1 MLLRF
6 GLPLVP
12 ASLAMYFMN
21 TSDRWF
27 IQHYHGEDELGL
39 YAVGAKFAM
48 LSSLA
53 IETFRKAW
61 WPLAMDSMHSEN
73 GEKTFILIS
82 NWYVCI
88 GSFFILILTFLSPW
102 LIEFIT
108 GPDFHDSWPIVGIL
122 TWKGLLYGYFM
133 ICSAGIWKAEKT
145 YLNLYIS
152 LSILVVGLILNFL
165 IVPTYGIIG
174 ASVATVFTFF
184 IWIVVTS
191 IVSNFHWRI
200 KFNYFFILSVFIIS
214 LTISYSFSLGYL

>member
-1 MLLRF
+1 MSLGFTLSVQSLQCSHHLQLKHFARHG
-6 GLPLVP
+6 GLWLWIQCILKMAKNIYTYFELVC
-12 ASLAMYFMN
+12 LH
-21 TSDRWF
+21 R
-27 IQHYHGEDELGL
+27 L
-39 YAVGAKFAM
+39 
-48 LSSLA
+48 
-53 IETFRKAW
+53 
-61 WPLAMDSMHSEN
+61 
-73 GEKTFILIS
+73 
-82 NWYVCI
+82 
-88 GSFFILILTFLSPW
+88 FFILILTFLSPW

-191 IVSNFHWRI
+191 IVSNLHWKI

-214 LTISYSFSLGYL
+214 LSVSYSFLRIPLNKIKACK